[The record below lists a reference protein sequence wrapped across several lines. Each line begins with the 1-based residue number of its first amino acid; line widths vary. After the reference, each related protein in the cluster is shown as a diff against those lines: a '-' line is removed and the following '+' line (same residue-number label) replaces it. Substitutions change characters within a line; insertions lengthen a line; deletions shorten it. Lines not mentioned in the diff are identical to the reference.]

1 MRNIFKDIIRQ
12 LFGWEKA
19 RAGKL
24 SIGYWANIQ
33 MHEYKLDFDT
43 LEDVFR
49 HGRKVTTIVQD
60 YENYSISLGFRWD
73 ERKSCYVITSVRL
86 YKREGVRK

>member
-1 MRNIFKDIIRQ
+1 MTFIQDILRQ
-12 LFGWEKA
+12 ITGAKY

-24 SIGYWANIQ
+24 SVSYWASIQ
-33 MHEYKLDFDT
+33 MKELRLDVDT

-60 YENYSISLGFRWD
+60 YQNYSISIGYRWD
-73 ERKSCYVITSVRL
+73 EGKKCYVITSVRL